1 MKKQITLYIT
11 RHGETEYNTEHRV
24 QGQSDSPLT
33 AYGRAVA
40 ARLGCGLS
48 DTKFDYVYSSSAGRA
63 LDTTRIIMENMG
75 AEMPINI
82 DDNLCERGFGKLEGR
97 IISGGV
103 WEQAR
108 EAAIKAGHAG
118 KFDMT
123 ILSSSYEEVTPL
135 GEPVIEKPYNVEDF
149 GEFKARLIK
158 ALDDICE
165 KVSDG
170 ESQVLVVT
178 HGFAI
183 IAMLHA
189 LTGERYGTGSID
201 NASVTLIENVDGV
214 YYVRKVND
222 TSYSK

>member
-1 MKKQITLYIT
+1 MKKQTTLYIT

-40 ARLGCGLS
+40 ARLGRGLTN
-48 DTKFDYVYSSSAGRA
+48 TKFDFVYSSSAGRA
-63 LDTTRIIMENMG
+63 LDTTRIILDNMG
-75 AEMPINI
+75 VEMTINV
-82 DDNLCERGFGKLEGR
+82 DENLRERGFGKFEGR

-108 EAAIKAGHAG
+108 EAAVKAGHAG

-123 ILSSSYEEVTPL
+123 ILSSSYEDVTPL
-135 GEPVIEKPYNVEDF
+135 GEPIIEKPYNVEDF

-165 KVSDG
+165 KMPNG

-189 LTGERYGTGSID
+189 LTGDRYGTGPID

-214 YYVRKVND
+214 YYIRKVND
-222 TSYSK
+222 TSYTR